1 MKAIVRFCVFMMA
14 INSHIAF
21 AQTLLNTAAE
31 KSANEISPQ
40 KITIED
46 LDWIDKKHMDEEA
59 IRIDKF
65 VQSKLG
71 ISIRRDVTDLNSLQR
86 IFDNKL
92 VEPSDYKMLQAMGIV
107 LGNVMQADFPSAL
120 EWKVYSDELG
130 RSRALCVRNTAN
142 CLFPVTM
149 LERRVEAGIRP
160 DVKKIYH
167 DAILSMEKYLPQVP
181 YGGGI
186 MYRLPR

>member
-86 IFDNKL
+86 IFDSKL